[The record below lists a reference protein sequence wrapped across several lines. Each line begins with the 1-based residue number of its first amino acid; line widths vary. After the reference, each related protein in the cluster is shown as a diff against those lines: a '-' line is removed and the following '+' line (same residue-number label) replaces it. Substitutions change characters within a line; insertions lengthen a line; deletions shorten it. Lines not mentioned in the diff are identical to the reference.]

1 VARAYFV
8 LGDHDGALSVIE
20 RLIVEPSADALT
32 PALLRFDPFWDSVR
46 NNPPFQKLTNGRP

>member
-8 LGDHDGALSVIE
+8 LGDHDRTLSVIE

-32 PALLRFDPFWDSVR
+32 PALLRLDPFWDSVR
-46 NNPPFQKLTNGRP
+46 NNPRFQKLANGGL